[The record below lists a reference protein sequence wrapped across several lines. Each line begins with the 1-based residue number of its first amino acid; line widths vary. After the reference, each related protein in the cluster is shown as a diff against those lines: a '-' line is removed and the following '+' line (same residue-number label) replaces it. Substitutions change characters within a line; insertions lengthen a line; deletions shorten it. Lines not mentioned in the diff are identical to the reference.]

1 MTFYEVVREQFEFPF
16 ELRPYQIQEV
26 NDLCEFDR
34 AGYYWEPGSGKTAGS
49 THQALYWNLCHGNE
63 QWLIVMPPILLLQ
76 WELWLKSIR
85 HKATGKPGNQI
96 DHRLRSRRNLSA
108 SLTHDALANGSMNGL
123 RMANGAS
130 SQIQVGALSSW
141 S

>member
-49 THQALYWNLCHGNE
+49 TH
-63 QWLIVMPPILLLQ
+63 
-76 WELWLKSIR
+76 
-85 HKATGKPGNQI
+85 
-96 DHRLRSRRNLSA
+96 
-108 SLTHDALANGSMNGL
+108 
-123 RMANGAS
+123 
-130 SQIQVGALSSW
+130 
-141 S
+141 